1 MQWSKEVQ
9 VDEWVREKLKSMGLK
24 LGKDFLEKDASAYL
38 KDALKGASKTKKQSG
53 TGIPDFVCECYDL
66 PVVIECKLGLLMLEN
81 KENHKISLSQTSIQ
95 NYAINGALHYAKH
108 LIKSK
113 KYKEVI
119 AIGVAG
125 DSEQKVAVKILYIY
139 DENTYIQAKKG
150 DFLFLEN
157 KDSFAEFYEDI
168 ILNDE
173 QKHKFLLEKR
183 TLITKH
189 AKNLNKLMNDNS
201 ISTHERALYV
211 AACLLSQQDIKNKAG
226 NVLKKGL
233 IPDDLTSQDDENY
246 RDSVKIKNHIDEF
259 LRQRD
264 LDQEKVKLMI
274 NAFTRISI
282 NALRDKKK
290 QKHKLVEKL
299 LKEESSVNKQ
309 IFTYIYENIYKE
321 INILNKNSK
330 FYDVMGELYNEFLK
344 YAMTDGK
351 MGIVLTPSYVTKMM
365 VQILEINADSKV
377 MDLAT
382 GSAGFLIAAMDLMID
397 FARNAPNQNAKS
409 KNEKIATI
417 KQSQL
422 LGVEENTDMFA
433 LATTNMILRGDGSS
447 KIIQNDSFQVA
458 LELKEFK
465 ADRILL
471 NPPFSYKENGMP
483 FIKQGLDNMPRHALG
498 AIIIQDSAGS
508 GKAKETN
515 QDILAHH
522 TLKAS
527 IKMPMDLFVP
537 MAGVQ
542 TSIYIFEAKVP
553 HDFEKPVKFI
563 DFRNDGYKRTE
574 KALQE
579 VDNPIQR
586 YIDILKIY
594 KQGLNAKIDNSVYEK
609 PINLSEVYVEDFI
622 SESGADWNFDQH
634 KKIDTTPT
642 LADFKKCVSEY
653 LAWEVSNVLK
663 NQNST
668 QGGLEGNALSPR
680 LVKLEKDFKQNGGEW
695 REFKI
700 TQLFD
705 YERGT
710 RLTKGH
716 RIAGNIP
723 LLTAGEFNQGV
734 KEFIS
739 NEEQKIFSNAI
750 TIDMFCNSF
759 VHIKPFCCDDNI
771 LVLTA
776 KKQMNQYHL
785 RFISTIIGKDKPKY
799 GYGKQYRIGSLEKH
813 YIPLPV
819 LPIPSLRGSETSEAI
834 HKTQQESKM
843 DCHEVANA
851 TSRNDESGYEIAFNY
866 MESYIKE
873 LEAERLEELE
883 AYLKVTGL
891 NDYTLS
897 QKEKEALK
905 AFENLSTPNER
916 ERVSGISHEMPLK
929 ALQDSTLT
937 DSREW
942 QSFAN
947 TALSTLTQKELESSS
962 AKNDIEWKS
971 FKIGELF
978 ENIQQ
983 GARLKKE
990 DHIQGDLPF
999 VMAGITN
1006 NGICGF
1012 IGNDNARKFKANA
1025 ITIDILG
1032 NVFYRDYDFG
1042 ASDDVG
1048 VFWNEHKLF
1057 NKEIMLFICAS
1068 IQKSLMGRFDFG
1080 NKLRASRAFDLP
1092 CLLPILDSNNIDFT
1106 FMESFI
1112 KAIEKQHIETLYRFW
1127 ESKLKAYNAVI
1138 NGGGGVSFTLSEYEE
1153 FCKGLKAQD
1162 FQFEL
1167 YRNKISQSLKWKS
1180 FKCEKLFSVK
1190 SNPQLNKDSFSFGEN
1205 APYPYFTRT
1214 CLNNGIAGYVE
1225 YLDEDHK
1232 IKGESIAVGM
1242 LGMQFFYMQKDFYA
1256 GQFTKTLYP
1265 KFSGLNTTIAQF
1277 FIAWLNKHQRIF
1289 QGVLVRDFEKTFNET
1304 EILLPVLDSHNID
1317 FDFIESFIKAI
1328 QKECIKSVVLW
1339 QKREAEAYRAC
1350 VKED

>member
-1 MQWSKEVQ
+1 MQWNKEVQ

-508 GKAKETN
+508 GKAKDTN
-515 QDILAHH
+515 QDILKHH

-663 NQNST
+663 NSCHTERSEVSKNT
-668 QGGLEGNALSPR
+668 QADSINGGMEGNALSPR
-680 LVKLEKDFKQNGGEW
+680 LAKLEKDFKQNGGEW
-695 REFKI
+695 KSFKI
-700 TQLFD
+700 GELFD
-705 YERGT
+705 HLKPIKHTYN
-710 RLTKGH
+710 KGNLPTEPTAECDLPAITCTSANQG
-716 RIAGNIP
+716 IACYMPRNGAEILKNVISVAANGDAPAFYQPHDFAILQDAYALRFKSELIQESVELSP
-723 LLTAGEFNQGV
+723 LCYLYLTALLQKVLQKYNWNDKSGWAKVSQEI
-734 KEFIS
+734 IS
-739 NEEQKIFSNAI
+739 L
-750 TIDMFCNSF
+750 
-759 VHIKPFCCDDNI
+759 PI
-771 LVLTA
+771 LL
-776 KKQMNQYHL
+776 
-785 RFISTIIGKDKPKY
+785 
-799 GYGKQYRIGSLEKH
+799 
-813 YIPLPV
+813 
-819 LPIPSLRGSETSEAI
+819 IPSLRGSETSEAI

-851 TSRNDESGYEIAFNY
+851 TSRNDERDYEIAFNY
-866 MESYIKE
+866 MESYIKA
-873 LEAERLEELE
+873 LEAERLQELE

-905 AFENLSTPNER
+905 AFENLSALNERERER
-916 ERVSGISHEMPLK
+916 ERVSGTPNEVPLK
-929 ALQDSTLT
+929 W
-937 DSREW
+937 E
-942 QSFAN
+942 
-947 TALSTLTQKELESSS
+947 
-962 AKNDIEWKS
+962 S

-978 ENIQQ
+978 EVME
-983 GARLKKE
+983 LKKLNPLDSRE
-990 DHIQGDLPF
+990 FRVKEPDSLHTIPAVVAKVG
-999 VMAGITN
+999 N
-1006 NGICGF
+1006 NGVMYYVKENDYETSKNKIVIIADGAVASGLVYYHEKDFTILHNAYAVKLKNFQYEKRDIC
-1012 IGNDNARKFKANA
+1012 
-1025 ITIDILG
+1025 
-1032 NVFYRDYDFG
+1032 
-1042 ASDDVG
+1042 
-1048 VFWNEHKLF
+1048 LF
-1057 NKEIMLFICAS
+1057 FVSA
-1068 IQKSLMGRFDFG
+1068 IQKAIFEIFNYE
-1080 NKLRASRAFDLP
+1080 NKP
-1092 CLLPILDSNNIDFT
+1092 TWNKVKEC
-1106 FMESFI
+1106 FI
-1112 KAIEKQHIETLYRFW
+1112 
-1127 ESKLKAYNAVI
+1127 S
-1138 NGGGGVSFTLSEYEE
+1138 
-1153 FCKGLKAQD
+1153 
-1162 FQFEL
+1162 
-1167 YRNKISQSLKWKS
+1167 
-1180 FKCEKLFSVK
+1180 
-1190 SNPQLNKDSFSFGEN
+1190 
-1205 APYPYFTRT
+1205 
-1214 CLNNGIAGYVE
+1214 
-1225 YLDEDHK
+1225 
-1232 IKGESIAVGM
+1232 
-1242 LGMQFFYMQKDFYA
+1242 
-1256 GQFTKTLYP
+1256 
-1265 KFSGLNTTIAQF
+1265 
-1277 FIAWLNKHQRIF
+1277 
-1289 QGVLVRDFEKTFNET
+1289 
-1304 EILLPVLDSHNID
+1304 LPVLPTACHTEPLGEVSQVESKRDFSLATQTQNDKNVESSATQDYQIA

>member
-1 MQWSKEVQ
+1 MQWNKEVQ

-515 QDILAHH
+515 QDILKHH

-542 TSIYIFEAKVP
+542 TSIYIFEAKIP

-594 KQGLNAKIDNSVYEK
+594 KQGLNAKLDNSVYEK

-668 QGGLEGNALSPR
+668 QADSINGGLEGNALSPR
-680 LVKLEKDFKQNGGEW
+680 LVKLEIEFKQNGGEW
-695 REFKI
+695 KSFKI
-700 TQLFD
+700 GDLFD
-705 YERGT
+705 VDETWIYGKNRQYK
-710 RLTKGH
+710 TKF
-716 RIAGNIP
+716 NEPDSETIP
-723 LLTAGEFNQGV
+723 V
-734 KEFIS
+734 IS
-739 NEEQKIFSNAI
+739 GI
-750 TIDMFCNSF
+750 TINNGINYYTKDKDIPANEIFCDSLTISTRGEYSGTVTYHDGKF
-759 VHIKPFCCDDNI
+759 VLANNI
-771 LVLTA
+771 LVMHLPKEWTKKA
-776 KKQMNQYHL
+776 KIYFATLVSKL
-785 RFISTIIGKDKPKY
+785 
-799 GYGKQYRIGSLEKH
+799 GYGGFNGYPRKETLKNDVVSLPAFNGK
-813 YIPLPV
+813 
-819 LPIPSLRGSETSEAI
+819 
-834 HKTQQESKM
+834 
-843 DCHEVANA
+843 
-851 TSRNDESGYEIAFNY
+851 IAFTY

-873 LEAERLEELE
+873 LEAERLQELE

-905 AFENLSTPNER
+905 AFENLSTPKRER
-916 ERVSGISHEMPLK
+916 ERE
-929 ALQDSTLT
+929 
-937 DSREW
+937 RE
-942 QSFAN
+942 
-947 TALSTLTQKELESSS
+947 
-962 AKNDIEWKS
+962 
-971 FKIGELF
+971 
-978 ENIQQ
+978 
-983 GARLKKE
+983 R
-990 DHIQGDLPF
+990 
-999 VMAGITN
+999 
-1006 NGICGF
+1006 
-1012 IGNDNARKFKANA
+1012 
-1025 ITIDILG
+1025 
-1032 NVFYRDYDFG
+1032 
-1042 ASDDVG
+1042 
-1048 VFWNEHKLF
+1048 
-1057 NKEIMLFICAS
+1057 
-1068 IQKSLMGRFDFG
+1068 
-1080 NKLRASRAFDLP
+1080 
-1092 CLLPILDSNNIDFT
+1092 
-1106 FMESFI
+1106 
-1112 KAIEKQHIETLYRFW
+1112 
-1127 ESKLKAYNAVI
+1127 ESK
-1138 NGGGGVSFTLSEYEE
+1138 
-1153 FCKGLKAQD
+1153 
-1162 FQFEL
+1162 
-1167 YRNKISQSLKWKS
+1167 R
-1180 FKCEKLFSVK
+1180 
-1190 SNPQLNKDSFSFGEN
+1190 
-1205 APYPYFTRT
+1205 
-1214 CLNNGIAGYVE
+1214 
-1225 YLDEDHK
+1225 H
-1232 IKGESIAVGM
+1232 
-1242 LGMQFFYMQKDFYA
+1242 
-1256 GQFTKTLYP
+1256 
-1265 KFSGLNTTIAQF
+1265 
-1277 FIAWLNKHQRIF
+1277 
-1289 QGVLVRDFEKTFNET
+1289 
-1304 EILLPVLDSHNID
+1304 
-1317 FDFIESFIKAI
+1317 
-1328 QKECIKSVVLW
+1328 
-1339 QKREAEAYRAC
+1339 AE
-1350 VKED
+1350 

>member
-1 MQWSKEVQ
+1 MQWNKEVQ

-38 KDALKGASKTKKQSG
+38 KDALKGASKTKKQTG

-409 KNEKIATI
+409 KNEKIALI

-508 GKAKETN
+508 GKAKDTN
-515 QDILAHH
+515 QDILKHH

-663 NQNST
+663 NSCHTERSEVSKNT
-668 QGGLEGNALSPR
+668 QADSINGGLEGNALSPR
-680 LVKLEKDFKQNGGEW
+680 LVKLETEFKQNGGEW
-695 REFKI
+695 KSFRIGE
-700 TQLFD
+700 LF
-705 YERGT
+705 EVGT
-710 RLTKGH
+710 GSLLVSQDLKQGSIPRISAKSDNNGILGYFDTESNSEARHCENFISVNFFGDTFYHPYKASLEMKVHTLKLKNGIFTKTSGLF
-716 RIAGNIP
+716 IAGIIKKVFYGKF
-723 LLTAGEFNQGV
+723 TYGNQLSSS
-734 KEFIS
+734 KLKNEDFFIS
-739 NEEQKIFSNAI
+739 
-750 TIDMFCNSF
+750 
-759 VHIKPFCCDDNI
+759 
-771 LVLTA
+771 
-776 KKQMNQYHL
+776 
-785 RFISTIIGKDKPKY
+785 
-799 GYGKQYRIGSLEKH
+799 
-813 YIPLPV
+813 LPV
-819 LPIPSLRGSETSEAI
+819 LPTACHTERSEREVSQNI
-834 HKTQQESKM
+834 ESKK
-843 DCHEVANA
+843 DFSPTAQNDKNTKSNAEAVETRKQGKAAVSLVNA
-851 TSRNDESGYEIAFNY
+851 TQGYQIAFDY
-866 MESYIKE
+866 MESYIKA
-873 LEAERLEELE
+873 LEAERLQELE

-897 QKEKEALK
+897 QKEQEALK
-905 AFENLSTPNER
+905 AFE
-916 ERVSGISHEMPLK
+916 
-929 ALQDSTLT
+929 
-937 DSREW
+937 
-942 QSFAN
+942 
-947 TALSTLTQKELESSS
+947 
-962 AKNDIEWKS
+962 
-971 FKIGELF
+971 
-978 ENIQQ
+978 
-983 GARLKKE
+983 
-990 DHIQGDLPF
+990 
-999 VMAGITN
+999 
-1006 NGICGF
+1006 
-1012 IGNDNARKFKANA
+1012 
-1025 ITIDILG
+1025 
-1032 NVFYRDYDFG
+1032 
-1042 ASDDVG
+1042 
-1048 VFWNEHKLF
+1048 
-1057 NKEIMLFICAS
+1057 
-1068 IQKSLMGRFDFG
+1068 
-1080 NKLRASRAFDLP
+1080 
-1092 CLLPILDSNNIDFT
+1092 CLNS
-1106 FMESFI
+1106 
-1112 KAIEKQHIETLYRFW
+1112 
-1127 ESKLKAYNAVI
+1127 
-1138 NGGGGVSFTLSEYEE
+1138 GGGG
-1153 FCKGLKAQD
+1153 G
-1162 FQFEL
+1162 
-1167 YRNKISQSLKWKS
+1167 
-1180 FKCEKLFSVK
+1180 
-1190 SNPQLNKDSFSFGEN
+1190 
-1205 APYPYFTRT
+1205 
-1214 CLNNGIAGYVE
+1214 
-1225 YLDEDHK
+1225 
-1232 IKGESIAVGM
+1232 
-1242 LGMQFFYMQKDFYA
+1242 
-1256 GQFTKTLYP
+1256 
-1265 KFSGLNTTIAQF
+1265 
-1277 FIAWLNKHQRIF
+1277 
-1289 QGVLVRDFEKTFNET
+1289 
-1304 EILLPVLDSHNID
+1304 
-1317 FDFIESFIKAI
+1317 
-1328 QKECIKSVVLW
+1328 
-1339 QKREAEAYRAC
+1339 
-1350 VKED
+1350 

>member
-1 MQWSKEVQ
+1 MTEWKKEVQ

-24 LGKDFLEKDASAYL
+24 LGKDVLEKDASAYL

-508 GKAKETN
+508 GKAKDTN
-515 QDILAHH
+515 QDILKHH

-594 KQGLNAKIDNSVYEK
+594 KQGLNAKLDNSVYEK
-609 PINLSEVYVEDFI
+609 PINLNEVYVEDFI
-622 SESGADWNFDQH
+622 SDSGADWNFDQH

-663 NQNST
+663 NQNSM

-680 LVKLEKDFKQNGGEW
+680 LAKLEKDFKQNGGEW

-819 LPIPSLRGSETSEAI
+819 LPTACHTEPLGEVSSNT
-834 HKTQQESKM
+834 ESRFF
-843 DCHEVANA
+843 ANA
-851 TSRNDESGYEIAFNY
+851 QSKASLENDKINIESNNYQIAFDY
-866 MESYIKE
+866 MESYIKTLEAERLQE
-873 LEAERLEELE
+873 LEAERLQELE

-891 NDYTLS
+891 NDYTLT

-905 AFENLSTPNER
+905 AFENLSVPNERER
-916 ERVSGISHEMPLK
+916 ERVSGTPHEVPLEVGQDSRLK
-929 ALQDSTLT
+929 ASW
-937 DSREW
+937 E
-942 QSFAN
+942 SFAN
-947 TALSTLTQKELESSS
+947 SALSTLAQKELETIS
-962 AKNDIEWKS
+962 AKNGIEWRE
-971 FKIGELF
+971 FKIGDLF
-978 ENIQQ
+978 KISTPKRKFNANAIQFN
-983 GARLKKE
+983 GKYPYVAR
-990 DHIQGDLPF
+990 GDS
-999 VMAGITN
+999 N
-1006 NGICGF
+1006 NGIRGYIDEDEAF
-1012 IGNDNARKFKANA
+1012 LNDANTISFGQDTATIFYQTSPYFTGDKIKIFTFKMGDLDRYKANFLISTMKKA
-1025 ITIDILG
+1025 FANFSWGSSSFNVDILK
-1032 NVFYRDYDFG
+1032 NVR
-1042 ASDDVG
+1042 V
-1048 VFWNEHKLF
+1048 
-1057 NKEIMLFICAS
+1057 
-1068 IQKSLMGRFDFG
+1068 
-1080 NKLRASRAFDLP
+1080 
-1092 CLLPILDSNNIDFT
+1092 LLPILSCHTKATESLDEVSSNAEIQKGISHQDDKQNHSINFD

-1112 KAIEKQHIETLYRFW
+1112 KGIEKEHIKTLYVFW
-1127 ESKLKAYNAVI
+1127 ENKLKAYDAVI
-1138 NGGGGVSFTLSEYEE
+1138 SGGG
-1153 FCKGLKAQD
+1153 
-1162 FQFEL
+1162 
-1167 YRNKISQSLKWKS
+1167 
-1180 FKCEKLFSVK
+1180 
-1190 SNPQLNKDSFSFGEN
+1190 
-1205 APYPYFTRT
+1205 
-1214 CLNNGIAGYVE
+1214 
-1225 YLDEDHK
+1225 
-1232 IKGESIAVGM
+1232 
-1242 LGMQFFYMQKDFYA
+1242 
-1256 GQFTKTLYP
+1256 
-1265 KFSGLNTTIAQF
+1265 
-1277 FIAWLNKHQRIF
+1277 
-1289 QGVLVRDFEKTFNET
+1289 
-1304 EILLPVLDSHNID
+1304 
-1317 FDFIESFIKAI
+1317 
-1328 QKECIKSVVLW
+1328 
-1339 QKREAEAYRAC
+1339 
-1350 VKED
+1350 

>member
-542 TSIYIFEAKVP
+542 TSIYIFEAKIP

-594 KQGLNAKIDNSVYEK
+594 KQGLNAKLDNSVYEK

-663 NQNST
+663 NSCHTERSEVSKNT
-668 QGGLEGNALSPR
+668 QADSINGGMEGNALSPR
-680 LVKLEKDFKQNGGEW
+680 LAKLEKDFKQNGGEW
-695 REFKI
+695 KSFKI
-700 TQLFD
+700 GELFEINTPKKKFNANAIKFNGK
-705 YERGT
+705 YPYVARGDSNNGIRGYIDEDEAFLNEANT
-710 RLTKGH
+710 ISFGQD
-716 RIAGNIP
+716 
-723 LLTAGEFNQGV
+723 TATIFYQTSPYFTGD
-734 KEFIS
+734 KI
-739 NEEQKIFSNAI
+739 KIFTFKKGELDRYKANFLISVMKKAFIN
-750 TIDMFCNSF
+750 FSWGSSSF
-759 VHIKPFCCDDNI
+759 NVGNLKNVC
-771 LVLTA
+771 VL
-776 KKQMNQYHL
+776 
-785 RFISTIIGKDKPKY
+785 
-799 GYGKQYRIGSLEKH
+799 
-813 YIPLPV
+813 LPV
-819 LPIPSLRGSETSEAI
+819 LPTACHTDLERSEREVSQNI
-834 HKTQQESKM
+834 ESKK
-843 DCHEVANA
+843 DFSPTAQ
-851 TSRNDESGYEIAFNY
+851 NDKTTKSNFKAQTKPTMQGYKIAFNY

-897 QKEKEALK
+897 QKEKDALK
-905 AFENLSTPNER
+905 AFENLSTLNER
-916 ERVSGISHEMPLK
+916 ERE
-929 ALQDSTLT
+929 
-937 DSREW
+937 RE
-942 QSFAN
+942 
-947 TALSTLTQKELESSS
+947 
-962 AKNDIEWKS
+962 
-971 FKIGELF
+971 
-978 ENIQQ
+978 
-983 GARLKKE
+983 
-990 DHIQGDLPF
+990 
-999 VMAGITN
+999 
-1006 NGICGF
+1006 
-1012 IGNDNARKFKANA
+1012 
-1025 ITIDILG
+1025 
-1032 NVFYRDYDFG
+1032 
-1042 ASDDVG
+1042 
-1048 VFWNEHKLF
+1048 
-1057 NKEIMLFICAS
+1057 
-1068 IQKSLMGRFDFG
+1068 
-1080 NKLRASRAFDLP
+1080 
-1092 CLLPILDSNNIDFT
+1092 SNR
-1106 FMESFI
+1106 
-1112 KAIEKQHIETLYRFW
+1112 H
-1127 ESKLKAYNAVI
+1127 
-1138 NGGGGVSFTLSEYEE
+1138 
-1153 FCKGLKAQD
+1153 
-1162 FQFEL
+1162 
-1167 YRNKISQSLKWKS
+1167 
-1180 FKCEKLFSVK
+1180 
-1190 SNPQLNKDSFSFGEN
+1190 
-1205 APYPYFTRT
+1205 FTR
-1214 CLNNGIAGYVE
+1214 NA
-1225 YLDEDHK
+1225 D
-1232 IKGESIAVGM
+1232 
-1242 LGMQFFYMQKDFYA
+1242 
-1256 GQFTKTLYP
+1256 
-1265 KFSGLNTTIAQF
+1265 
-1277 FIAWLNKHQRIF
+1277 
-1289 QGVLVRDFEKTFNET
+1289 
-1304 EILLPVLDSHNID
+1304 
-1317 FDFIESFIKAI
+1317 
-1328 QKECIKSVVLW
+1328 
-1339 QKREAEAYRAC
+1339 
-1350 VKED
+1350 

>member
-542 TSIYIFEAKVP
+542 TSIYIFEAKIP

-594 KQGLNAKIDNSVYEK
+594 KQGLNAKLDNSVYEK

-622 SESGADWNFDQH
+622 SDSGADWNFD
-634 KKIDTTPT
+634 
-642 LADFKKCVSEY
+642 
-653 LAWEVSNVLK
+653 
-663 NQNST
+663 
-668 QGGLEGNALSPR
+668 
-680 LVKLEKDFKQNGGEW
+680 
-695 REFKI
+695 
-700 TQLFD
+700 
-705 YERGT
+705 
-710 RLTKGH
+710 
-716 RIAGNIP
+716 
-723 LLTAGEFNQGV
+723 
-734 KEFIS
+734 
-739 NEEQKIFSNAI
+739 
-750 TIDMFCNSF
+750 
-759 VHIKPFCCDDNI
+759 
-771 LVLTA
+771 
-776 KKQMNQYHL
+776 
-785 RFISTIIGKDKPKY
+785 
-799 GYGKQYRIGSLEKH
+799 
-813 YIPLPV
+813 
-819 LPIPSLRGSETSEAI
+819 
-834 HKTQQESKM
+834 
-843 DCHEVANA
+843 
-851 TSRNDESGYEIAFNY
+851 
-866 MESYIKE
+866 
-873 LEAERLEELE
+873 
-883 AYLKVTGL
+883 
-891 NDYTLS
+891 
-897 QKEKEALK
+897 
-905 AFENLSTPNER
+905 
-916 ERVSGISHEMPLK
+916 
-929 ALQDSTLT
+929 
-937 DSREW
+937 
-942 QSFAN
+942 
-947 TALSTLTQKELESSS
+947 
-962 AKNDIEWKS
+962 
-971 FKIGELF
+971 
-978 ENIQQ
+978 
-983 GARLKKE
+983 
-990 DHIQGDLPF
+990 
-999 VMAGITN
+999 
-1006 NGICGF
+1006 
-1012 IGNDNARKFKANA
+1012 
-1025 ITIDILG
+1025 
-1032 NVFYRDYDFG
+1032 
-1042 ASDDVG
+1042 
-1048 VFWNEHKLF
+1048 
-1057 NKEIMLFICAS
+1057 
-1068 IQKSLMGRFDFG
+1068 
-1080 NKLRASRAFDLP
+1080 
-1092 CLLPILDSNNIDFT
+1092 
-1106 FMESFI
+1106 
-1112 KAIEKQHIETLYRFW
+1112 
-1127 ESKLKAYNAVI
+1127 
-1138 NGGGGVSFTLSEYEE
+1138 
-1153 FCKGLKAQD
+1153 
-1162 FQFEL
+1162 
-1167 YRNKISQSLKWKS
+1167 
-1180 FKCEKLFSVK
+1180 
-1190 SNPQLNKDSFSFGEN
+1190 
-1205 APYPYFTRT
+1205 
-1214 CLNNGIAGYVE
+1214 
-1225 YLDEDHK
+1225 
-1232 IKGESIAVGM
+1232 
-1242 LGMQFFYMQKDFYA
+1242 
-1256 GQFTKTLYP
+1256 
-1265 KFSGLNTTIAQF
+1265 
-1277 FIAWLNKHQRIF
+1277 
-1289 QGVLVRDFEKTFNET
+1289 
-1304 EILLPVLDSHNID
+1304 
-1317 FDFIESFIKAI
+1317 
-1328 QKECIKSVVLW
+1328 
-1339 QKREAEAYRAC
+1339 
-1350 VKED
+1350 

>member
-1 MQWSKEVQ
+1 MQWNKEVQ

-515 QDILAHH
+515 QDILKHH

-542 TSIYIFEAKVP
+542 TSIYIFEAKIP

-594 KQGLNAKIDNSVYEK
+594 KQGLNAKLDNSVYEK

-663 NQNST
+663 NQNSM

-680 LVKLEKDFKQNGGEW
+680 LAKLEKDFKQNGGKW
-695 REFKI
+695 REFKLGE
-700 TQLFD
+700 LF
-705 YERGT
+705 EVSSS
-710 RLTKGH
+710 K
-716 RIAGNIP
+716 
-723 LLTAGEFNQGV
+723 
-734 KEFIS
+734 
-739 NEEQKIFSNAI
+739 KIFHANQI
-750 TIDMFCNSF
+750 TIYNDEIPNSYPYVVRSTRNNGVRGYLCENRKYLNPANTLSF
-759 VHIKPFCCDDNI
+759 AQDTFSVFYQEKPYFTGNKVKILTPKFKPFTKIHALFFASIYQKVLETFTWGVGSTEDDI
-771 LVLTA
+771 KDIV
-776 KKQMNQYHL
+776 
-785 RFISTIIGKDKPKY
+785 IS
-799 GYGKQYRIGSLEKH
+799 
-813 YIPLPV
+813 LPV
-819 LPIPSLRGSETSEAI
+819 LPVLSLRGVGEAHNEAKQGSAEVSLVI
-834 HKTQQESKM
+834 HSLDSQV

-851 TSRNDESGYEIAFNY
+851 TSRNDKSDYEIAFNY

-873 LEAERLEELE
+873 LEAERLQELE

-897 QKEKEALK
+897 QKEQEALK
-905 AFENLSTPNER
+905 AFENLSTPKRER
-916 ERVSGISHEMPLK
+916 ERE
-929 ALQDSTLT
+929 
-937 DSREW
+937 
-942 QSFAN
+942 
-947 TALSTLTQKELESSS
+947 
-962 AKNDIEWKS
+962 
-971 FKIGELF
+971 
-978 ENIQQ
+978 
-983 GARLKKE
+983 
-990 DHIQGDLPF
+990 
-999 VMAGITN
+999 
-1006 NGICGF
+1006 
-1012 IGNDNARKFKANA
+1012 
-1025 ITIDILG
+1025 
-1032 NVFYRDYDFG
+1032 
-1042 ASDDVG
+1042 
-1048 VFWNEHKLF
+1048 
-1057 NKEIMLFICAS
+1057 
-1068 IQKSLMGRFDFG
+1068 
-1080 NKLRASRAFDLP
+1080 
-1092 CLLPILDSNNIDFT
+1092 
-1106 FMESFI
+1106 
-1112 KAIEKQHIETLYRFW
+1112 
-1127 ESKLKAYNAVI
+1127 
-1138 NGGGGVSFTLSEYEE
+1138 
-1153 FCKGLKAQD
+1153 
-1162 FQFEL
+1162 
-1167 YRNKISQSLKWKS
+1167 
-1180 FKCEKLFSVK
+1180 
-1190 SNPQLNKDSFSFGEN
+1190 
-1205 APYPYFTRT
+1205 
-1214 CLNNGIAGYVE
+1214 
-1225 YLDEDHK
+1225 
-1232 IKGESIAVGM
+1232 
-1242 LGMQFFYMQKDFYA
+1242 
-1256 GQFTKTLYP
+1256 
-1265 KFSGLNTTIAQF
+1265 
-1277 FIAWLNKHQRIF
+1277 
-1289 QGVLVRDFEKTFNET
+1289 
-1304 EILLPVLDSHNID
+1304 
-1317 FDFIESFIKAI
+1317 
-1328 QKECIKSVVLW
+1328 
-1339 QKREAEAYRAC
+1339 
-1350 VKED
+1350 

>member
-508 GKAKETN
+508 GKAKDTN
-515 QDILAHH
+515 QDILKHH

-594 KQGLNAKIDNSVYEK
+594 KQGLNAKLDNSVYEK

-622 SESGADWNFDQH
+622 SDSGADWNFDQH

-663 NQNST
+663 NQNSM

-680 LVKLEKDFKQNGGEW
+680 LVKLENDFKQNGGEW

-776 KKQMNQYHL
+776 KQQMNQYHL

-819 LPIPSLRGSETSEAI
+819 LPIPSLRGVGEAHNEAI
-834 HKTQQESKM
+834 HKNKADSQV

-851 TSRNDESGYEIAFNY
+851 TSRNDERDYEIAFSY

-897 QKEKEALK
+897 QKEKDALK
-905 AFENLSTPNER
+905 AFE
-916 ERVSGISHEMPLK
+916 
-929 ALQDSTLT
+929 
-937 DSREW
+937 
-942 QSFAN
+942 
-947 TALSTLTQKELESSS
+947 
-962 AKNDIEWKS
+962 
-971 FKIGELF
+971 
-978 ENIQQ
+978 
-983 GARLKKE
+983 
-990 DHIQGDLPF
+990 
-999 VMAGITN
+999 
-1006 NGICGF
+1006 
-1012 IGNDNARKFKANA
+1012 
-1025 ITIDILG
+1025 
-1032 NVFYRDYDFG
+1032 
-1042 ASDDVG
+1042 
-1048 VFWNEHKLF
+1048 
-1057 NKEIMLFICAS
+1057 
-1068 IQKSLMGRFDFG
+1068 
-1080 NKLRASRAFDLP
+1080 
-1092 CLLPILDSNNIDFT
+1092 CLNS
-1106 FMESFI
+1106 
-1112 KAIEKQHIETLYRFW
+1112 
-1127 ESKLKAYNAVI
+1127 
-1138 NGGGGVSFTLSEYEE
+1138 GGGG
-1153 FCKGLKAQD
+1153 
-1162 FQFEL
+1162 
-1167 YRNKISQSLKWKS
+1167 
-1180 FKCEKLFSVK
+1180 
-1190 SNPQLNKDSFSFGEN
+1190 
-1205 APYPYFTRT
+1205 
-1214 CLNNGIAGYVE
+1214 
-1225 YLDEDHK
+1225 
-1232 IKGESIAVGM
+1232 
-1242 LGMQFFYMQKDFYA
+1242 
-1256 GQFTKTLYP
+1256 
-1265 KFSGLNTTIAQF
+1265 
-1277 FIAWLNKHQRIF
+1277 
-1289 QGVLVRDFEKTFNET
+1289 
-1304 EILLPVLDSHNID
+1304 
-1317 FDFIESFIKAI
+1317 
-1328 QKECIKSVVLW
+1328 
-1339 QKREAEAYRAC
+1339 
-1350 VKED
+1350 

>member
-1 MQWSKEVQ
+1 MQWNKEVQ

-515 QDILAHH
+515 QDILKHH

-542 TSIYIFEAKVP
+542 TSIYIFEAKIP

-594 KQGLNAKIDNSVYEK
+594 KQGLNAKLDNSVYEK

-642 LADFKKCVSEY
+642 LQDFKKCVSEY

-668 QGGLEGNALSPR
+668 QAGLEGNALSPR
-680 LVKLEKDFKQNGGEW
+680 LVKLETEFKQNGGVWKSFRIGE
-695 REFKI
+695 
-700 TQLFD
+700 LFD
-705 YERGT
+705 HLKPIKHTYN
-710 RLTKGH
+710 KGNLPTEPTEECDLPAITCTSANQG
-716 RIAGNIP
+716 IACYMPRNGAEILKNVISVAANGDAPAFYQPHDFAILQDAYALRFKSELIQESVELSP
-723 LLTAGEFNQGV
+723 LCYLYLTALL
-734 KEFIS
+734 
-739 NEEQKIFSNAI
+739 QKILQKYNWNDKSGWTKVSQEI
-750 TIDMFCNSF
+750 
-759 VHIKPFCCDDNI
+759 
-771 LVLTA
+771 
-776 KKQMNQYHL
+776 
-785 RFISTIIGKDKPKY
+785 IS
-799 GYGKQYRIGSLEKH
+799 
-813 YIPLPV
+813 LPV
-819 LPIPSLRGSETSEAI
+819 LPKA
-834 HKTQQESKM
+834 ESK
-843 DCHEVANA
+843 
-851 TSRNDESGYEIAFNY
+851 GYQIAFDY
-866 MESYIKE
+866 MESYIKALEAERLQE
-873 LEAERLEELE
+873 LEAERLQELE

-897 QKEKEALK
+897 QKEQEALK
-905 AFENLSTPNER
+905 AFENLSTPKRERERERER
-916 ERVSGISHEMPLK
+916 ERVSGTPNEVPLK

-937 DSREW
+937 DSKEW
-942 QSFAN
+942 ESFAN
-947 TALSTLTQKELESSS
+947 TALSTLAQKELESSS
-962 AKNDIEWKS
+962 AKMGIEWRE

-978 ENIQQ
+978 EIGTPKRKFNANELRFN
-983 GARLKKE
+983 GKYPYVAR
-990 DHIQGDLPF
+990 GDS
-999 VMAGITN
+999 N
-1006 NGICGF
+1006 NGIRGYIDEDEAF
-1012 IGNDNARKFKANA
+1012 LNEAN
-1025 ITIDILG
+1025 TI
-1032 NVFYRDYDFG
+1032 
-1042 ASDDVG
+1042 
-1048 VFWNEHKLF
+1048 
-1057 NKEIMLFICAS
+1057 
-1068 IQKSLMGRFDFG
+1068 
-1080 NKLRASRAFDLP
+1080 
-1092 CLLPILDSNNIDFT
+1092 
-1106 FMESFI
+1106 
-1112 KAIEKQHIETLYRFW
+1112 
-1127 ESKLKAYNAVI
+1127 
-1138 NGGGGVSFTLSEYEE
+1138 
-1153 FCKGLKAQD
+1153 
-1162 FQFEL
+1162 
-1167 YRNKISQSLKWKS
+1167 
-1180 FKCEKLFSVK
+1180 
-1190 SNPQLNKDSFSFGEN
+1190 SFGQDT
-1205 APYPYFTRT
+1205 ATIFYQTSPYFT
-1214 CLNNGIAGYVE
+1214 G
-1225 YLDEDHK
+1225 DK
-1232 IKGESIAVGM
+1232 IKI
-1242 LGMQFFYMQKDFYA
+1242 
-1256 GQFTKTLYP
+1256 FTFKKGDLDRY
-1265 KFSGLNTTIAQF
+1265 KANFLISVMKNAFANFSWGSSS
-1277 FIAWLNKHQRIF
+1277 
-1289 QGVLVRDFEKTFNET
+1289 FNV
-1304 EILLPVLDSHNID
+1304 EILKNVCVLLPVLPTACHTEPLGEVSQVESKRDFSLATQTQNDKNVESSATQDYQIA

-1339 QKREAEAYRAC
+1339 QEREAEAYRAC

>member
-38 KDALKGASKTKKQSG
+38 EDALKGASKTKKQSG
-53 TGIPDFVCECYDL
+53 KGKPDFVCECYDL
-66 PVVIECKLGLLMLEN
+66 PVVIECKLGLSMLENKENHKISLSQTSIQNYAINGALHYAKHLIKSKKYKEVIAIGVAMLEN

-125 DSEQKVAVKILYIY
+125 DSEQKVAVKILYVY

-183 TLITKH
+183 TLIDENTYIQAKKGDFLFLENKDSFAEFYEDIILNDEQKHKFLLEKRTLITNH

-290 QKHKLVEKL
+290 HKHKLVEKL

-417 KQSQL
+417 KQNQL

-483 FIKQGLDNMPRHALG
+483 FIKQGLDNMPRKIIQNDSFQVALELKEFKADRILLNPPFSYKENGMPFIKQGLDNMPRHALG

-508 GKAKETN
+508 GKAKDTN
-515 QDILAHH
+515 QDILKHH

-542 TSIYIFEAKVP
+542 TSIYIFEAKIP

-594 KQGLNAKIDNSVYEK
+594 KQGLN
-609 PINLSEVYVEDFI
+609 
-622 SESGADWNFDQH
+622 
-634 KKIDTTPT
+634 
-642 LADFKKCVSEY
+642 
-653 LAWEVSNVLK
+653 
-663 NQNST
+663 
-668 QGGLEGNALSPR
+668 R
-680 LVKLEKDFKQNGGEW
+680 L
-695 REFKI
+695 
-700 TQLFD
+700 
-705 YERGT
+705 
-710 RLTKGH
+710 
-716 RIAGNIP
+716 
-723 LLTAGEFNQGV
+723 
-734 KEFIS
+734 
-739 NEEQKIFSNAI
+739 
-750 TIDMFCNSF
+750 
-759 VHIKPFCCDDNI
+759 
-771 LVLTA
+771 
-776 KKQMNQYHL
+776 
-785 RFISTIIGKDKPKY
+785 
-799 GYGKQYRIGSLEKH
+799 
-813 YIPLPV
+813 
-819 LPIPSLRGSETSEAI
+819 
-834 HKTQQESKM
+834 
-843 DCHEVANA
+843 
-851 TSRNDESGYEIAFNY
+851 
-866 MESYIKE
+866 
-873 LEAERLEELE
+873 
-883 AYLKVTGL
+883 
-891 NDYTLS
+891 
-897 QKEKEALK
+897 
-905 AFENLSTPNER
+905 
-916 ERVSGISHEMPLK
+916 
-929 ALQDSTLT
+929 
-937 DSREW
+937 
-942 QSFAN
+942 
-947 TALSTLTQKELESSS
+947 
-962 AKNDIEWKS
+962 
-971 FKIGELF
+971 
-978 ENIQQ
+978 
-983 GARLKKE
+983 
-990 DHIQGDLPF
+990 
-999 VMAGITN
+999 
-1006 NGICGF
+1006 
-1012 IGNDNARKFKANA
+1012 
-1025 ITIDILG
+1025 
-1032 NVFYRDYDFG
+1032 
-1042 ASDDVG
+1042 
-1048 VFWNEHKLF
+1048 
-1057 NKEIMLFICAS
+1057 
-1068 IQKSLMGRFDFG
+1068 
-1080 NKLRASRAFDLP
+1080 
-1092 CLLPILDSNNIDFT
+1092 
-1106 FMESFI
+1106 
-1112 KAIEKQHIETLYRFW
+1112 
-1127 ESKLKAYNAVI
+1127 
-1138 NGGGGVSFTLSEYEE
+1138 
-1153 FCKGLKAQD
+1153 
-1162 FQFEL
+1162 
-1167 YRNKISQSLKWKS
+1167 
-1180 FKCEKLFSVK
+1180 
-1190 SNPQLNKDSFSFGEN
+1190 
-1205 APYPYFTRT
+1205 
-1214 CLNNGIAGYVE
+1214 
-1225 YLDEDHK
+1225 
-1232 IKGESIAVGM
+1232 
-1242 LGMQFFYMQKDFYA
+1242 
-1256 GQFTKTLYP
+1256 
-1265 KFSGLNTTIAQF
+1265 
-1277 FIAWLNKHQRIF
+1277 
-1289 QGVLVRDFEKTFNET
+1289 
-1304 EILLPVLDSHNID
+1304 
-1317 FDFIESFIKAI
+1317 
-1328 QKECIKSVVLW
+1328 
-1339 QKREAEAYRAC
+1339 
-1350 VKED
+1350 

>member
-1 MQWSKEVQ
+1 MTEWKKEVQ

-125 DSEQKVAVKILYIY
+125 DSEQKVAIRILYVY

-417 KQSQL
+417 KQNQL

-508 GKAKETN
+508 GKAKDTN
-515 QDILAHH
+515 QDILKHH

-609 PINLSEVYVEDFI
+609 PINLNEVYVEDFI
-622 SESGADWNFDQH
+622 TDSGADWNFDQH

-663 NQNST
+663 NQNSM

-680 LVKLEKDFKQNGGEW
+680 LAKLEKDFKQNGGKW
-695 REFKI
+695 REFKLGE
-700 TQLFD
+700 LF
-705 YERGT
+705 EVSSS
-710 RLTKGH
+710 K
-716 RIAGNIP
+716 
-723 LLTAGEFNQGV
+723 
-734 KEFIS
+734 
-739 NEEQKIFSNAI
+739 KIFHANQI
-750 TIDMFCNSF
+750 TIYNDEIPNSYPYVVRSTRNNGVRGYLCENRKYLNPANTLSF
-759 VHIKPFCCDDNI
+759 AQDTFSVFYQEKPYFTGNKVKVLTPKFKPFTKIHALFFASIYQKVLETFTWGVGSTEDDI
-771 LVLTA
+771 KDIV
-776 KKQMNQYHL
+776 
-785 RFISTIIGKDKPKY
+785 IS
-799 GYGKQYRIGSLEKH
+799 
-813 YIPLPV
+813 LPV
-819 LPIPSLRGSETSEAI
+819 LPTPCHTEPLGEVSSNT
-834 HKTQQESKM
+834 ESRFF
-843 DCHEVANA
+843 ANA
-851 TSRNDESGYEIAFNY
+851 QSKASLENDKINIESNNYQIAFDY

-873 LEAERLEELE
+873 LEAERLQELE

-891 NDYTLS
+891 NDYTLT

-905 AFENLSTPNER
+905 AFENLSVPNER
-916 ERVSGISHEMPLK
+916 ER
-929 ALQDSTLT
+929 
-937 DSREW
+937 
-942 QSFAN
+942 
-947 TALSTLTQKELESSS
+947 
-962 AKNDIEWKS
+962 
-971 FKIGELF
+971 
-978 ENIQQ
+978 
-983 GARLKKE
+983 
-990 DHIQGDLPF
+990 
-999 VMAGITN
+999 
-1006 NGICGF
+1006 
-1012 IGNDNARKFKANA
+1012 
-1025 ITIDILG
+1025 
-1032 NVFYRDYDFG
+1032 
-1042 ASDDVG
+1042 
-1048 VFWNEHKLF
+1048 
-1057 NKEIMLFICAS
+1057 
-1068 IQKSLMGRFDFG
+1068 
-1080 NKLRASRAFDLP
+1080 
-1092 CLLPILDSNNIDFT
+1092 
-1106 FMESFI
+1106 
-1112 KAIEKQHIETLYRFW
+1112 
-1127 ESKLKAYNAVI
+1127 ESKRHA
-1138 NGGGGVSFTLSEYEE
+1138 
-1153 FCKGLKAQD
+1153 
-1162 FQFEL
+1162 
-1167 YRNKISQSLKWKS
+1167 
-1180 FKCEKLFSVK
+1180 
-1190 SNPQLNKDSFSFGEN
+1190 
-1205 APYPYFTRT
+1205 TRS
-1214 CLNNGIAGYVE
+1214 A
-1225 YLDEDHK
+1225 
-1232 IKGESIAVGM
+1232 A
-1242 LGMQFFYMQKDFYA
+1242 
-1256 GQFTKTLYP
+1256 
-1265 KFSGLNTTIAQF
+1265 
-1277 FIAWLNKHQRIF
+1277 
-1289 QGVLVRDFEKTFNET
+1289 
-1304 EILLPVLDSHNID
+1304 
-1317 FDFIESFIKAI
+1317 
-1328 QKECIKSVVLW
+1328 
-1339 QKREAEAYRAC
+1339 
-1350 VKED
+1350 

>member
-409 KNEKIATI
+409 KNEKIALI

-508 GKAKETN
+508 GKAKDTN
-515 QDILAHH
+515 QDILKHH

-663 NQNST
+663 NSCHTERSEVSKNT
-668 QGGLEGNALSPR
+668 QADSINGGLEGNALSPR
-680 LVKLEKDFKQNGGEW
+680 LVKLETEFKQNGGEW
-695 REFKI
+695 KSFRIGE
-700 TQLFD
+700 LF
-705 YERGT
+705 EVGT
-710 RLTKGH
+710 GSLLVSQDLKQGSIPRISAKSDNNGILGYFDTESNSEARHCENFISVNFFGDTFYHPYKASLEMKVHTLKLKNGIFTKTSGLF
-716 RIAGNIP
+716 IAGIIKKVFYGKF
-723 LLTAGEFNQGV
+723 TYGNQLSSS
-734 KEFIS
+734 KLKNEDFFIS
-739 NEEQKIFSNAI
+739 
-750 TIDMFCNSF
+750 
-759 VHIKPFCCDDNI
+759 
-771 LVLTA
+771 
-776 KKQMNQYHL
+776 
-785 RFISTIIGKDKPKY
+785 
-799 GYGKQYRIGSLEKH
+799 
-813 YIPLPV
+813 LPV
-819 LPIPSLRGSETSEAI
+819 LPTACHTDLERSEREVSQNI
-834 HKTQQESKM
+834 ESKK
-843 DCHEVANA
+843 DFSPTAQNDKNTKSNAEAVETRKQGKAAVSLVNA
-851 TSRNDESGYEIAFNY
+851 TQGYQIAFDY
-866 MESYIKE
+866 MESYIKALEAERLQE
-873 LEAERLEELE
+873 LEAERLQELE

-897 QKEKEALK
+897 QKEQEALK
-905 AFENLSTPNER
+905 AFECLNSGGGGVESALDST
-916 ERVSGISHEMPLK
+916 HLPLK
-929 ALQDSTLT
+929 W
-937 DSREW
+937 E
-942 QSFAN
+942 SF
-947 TALSTLTQKELESSS
+947 T
-962 AKNDIEWKS
+962 
-971 FKIGELF
+971 IGELF
-978 ENIQQ
+978 EISTPKKKFNANAIKFN
-983 GARLKKE
+983 GKYPYVAR
-990 DHIQGDLPF
+990 GDS
-999 VMAGITN
+999 N
-1006 NGICGF
+1006 NGIRGYIDEDEAF
-1012 IGNDNARKFKANA
+1012 LNEAN
-1025 ITIDILG
+1025 TI
-1032 NVFYRDYDFG
+1032 
-1042 ASDDVG
+1042 
-1048 VFWNEHKLF
+1048 
-1057 NKEIMLFICAS
+1057 
-1068 IQKSLMGRFDFG
+1068 
-1080 NKLRASRAFDLP
+1080 
-1092 CLLPILDSNNIDFT
+1092 
-1106 FMESFI
+1106 
-1112 KAIEKQHIETLYRFW
+1112 
-1127 ESKLKAYNAVI
+1127 
-1138 NGGGGVSFTLSEYEE
+1138 
-1153 FCKGLKAQD
+1153 
-1162 FQFEL
+1162 
-1167 YRNKISQSLKWKS
+1167 
-1180 FKCEKLFSVK
+1180 
-1190 SNPQLNKDSFSFGEN
+1190 SFGQDT
-1205 APYPYFTRT
+1205 ATIFYQTSPYFT
-1214 CLNNGIAGYVE
+1214 G
-1225 YLDEDHK
+1225 DK
-1232 IKGESIAVGM
+1232 IKIFTFKKGELDRYKANFLISVMKNA
-1242 LGMQFFYMQKDFYA
+1242 FA
-1256 GQFTKTLYP
+1256 N
-1265 KFSGLNTTIAQF
+1265 FSWGSSS
-1277 FIAWLNKHQRIF
+1277 
-1289 QGVLVRDFEKTFNET
+1289 FNV
-1304 EILLPVLDSHNID
+1304 EILKNVCVLLPVLPTACHTEPLGEVSQVESKRDFSLATQTQNDKNVESSATQDYQIA
-1317 FDFIESFIKAI
+1317 FDFIESSIKAV

>member
-1 MQWSKEVQ
+1 MQWNKEVQ

-515 QDILAHH
+515 QDILKHH

-542 TSIYIFEAKVP
+542 TSIYIFEAKIP

-594 KQGLNAKIDNSVYEK
+594 KQGLNAKLDNSVYEK

-663 NQNST
+663 NST
-668 QGGLEGNALSPR
+668 KGGLEGNALSPR
-680 LVKLEKDFKQNGGEW
+680 LVKLEIEFKQNGGEW

-813 YIPLPV
+813 YISLPV
-819 LPIPSLRGSETSEAI
+819 LPTACHTDLERSEREVSQNI
-834 HKTQQESKM
+834 ESKKDFSPTAQNDKNAKSNAEAVEM
-843 DCHEVANA
+843 RNCGFQGGGEGSYLKGNDRADNAESAIYRSNA
-851 TSRNDESGYEIAFNY
+851 TQGYKIAFDY
-866 MESYIKE
+866 MESYIKA
-873 LEAERLEELE
+873 LEAERLQELE

-897 QKEKEALK
+897 QKEQEALK
-905 AFENLSTPNER
+905 AFENLSTP
-916 ERVSGISHEMPLK
+916 
-929 ALQDSTLT
+929 
-937 DSREW
+937 
-942 QSFAN
+942 
-947 TALSTLTQKELESSS
+947 
-962 AKNDIEWKS
+962 
-971 FKIGELF
+971 
-978 ENIQQ
+978 
-983 GARLKKE
+983 
-990 DHIQGDLPF
+990 
-999 VMAGITN
+999 
-1006 NGICGF
+1006 
-1012 IGNDNARKFKANA
+1012 
-1025 ITIDILG
+1025 
-1032 NVFYRDYDFG
+1032 
-1042 ASDDVG
+1042 
-1048 VFWNEHKLF
+1048 
-1057 NKEIMLFICAS
+1057 
-1068 IQKSLMGRFDFG
+1068 
-1080 NKLRASRAFDLP
+1080 
-1092 CLLPILDSNNIDFT
+1092 
-1106 FMESFI
+1106 
-1112 KAIEKQHIETLYRFW
+1112 
-1127 ESKLKAYNAVI
+1127 
-1138 NGGGGVSFTLSEYEE
+1138 
-1153 FCKGLKAQD
+1153 
-1162 FQFEL
+1162 
-1167 YRNKISQSLKWKS
+1167 
-1180 FKCEKLFSVK
+1180 
-1190 SNPQLNKDSFSFGEN
+1190 
-1205 APYPYFTRT
+1205 
-1214 CLNNGIAGYVE
+1214 
-1225 YLDEDHK
+1225 
-1232 IKGESIAVGM
+1232 
-1242 LGMQFFYMQKDFYA
+1242 
-1256 GQFTKTLYP
+1256 
-1265 KFSGLNTTIAQF
+1265 
-1277 FIAWLNKHQRIF
+1277 
-1289 QGVLVRDFEKTFNET
+1289 
-1304 EILLPVLDSHNID
+1304 
-1317 FDFIESFIKAI
+1317 
-1328 QKECIKSVVLW
+1328 
-1339 QKREAEAYRAC
+1339 KR
-1350 VKED
+1350 

>member
-1 MQWSKEVQ
+1 MQWNKEVQ

-515 QDILAHH
+515 QDILKHH

-542 TSIYIFEAKVP
+542 TSIYIFEAKIP

-594 KQGLNAKIDNSVYEK
+594 KQGLNAKLDNSVYEK

-663 NQNST
+663 NST
-668 QGGLEGNALSPR
+668 QADSINGGTEGNALSPR
-680 LVKLEKDFKQNGGEW
+680 LVKLETEFKQNGGEW
-695 REFKI
+695 KSFRIGE
-700 TQLFD
+700 LF
-705 YERGT
+705 EVGT
-710 RLTKGH
+710 GSLLVSQDLKQGSIPRISAKSDNNGILGYFDTESNSEARHCENFISVNFFGDTFYHPYKASLEMKVHTLKLKNGIFT
-716 RIAGNIP
+716 RTSGLFIAGIIKKVFYGKF
-723 LLTAGEFNQGV
+723 TYGNQLSSS
-734 KEFIS
+734 KLKNEDFFIS
-739 NEEQKIFSNAI
+739 
-750 TIDMFCNSF
+750 
-759 VHIKPFCCDDNI
+759 
-771 LVLTA
+771 
-776 KKQMNQYHL
+776 
-785 RFISTIIGKDKPKY
+785 
-799 GYGKQYRIGSLEKH
+799 
-813 YIPLPV
+813 LPV
-819 LPIPSLRGSETSEAI
+819 LNE
-834 HKTQQESKM
+834 Q
-843 DCHEVANA
+843 
-851 TSRNDESGYEIAFNY
+851 IAFDY
-866 MESYIKE
+866 MESYIKA
-873 LEAERLEELE
+873 LEAERLQELE

-897 QKEKEALK
+897 QKEQEALK
-905 AFENLSTPNER
+905 AFENLSTPKRER
-916 ERVSGISHEMPLK
+916 ERE
-929 ALQDSTLT
+929 
-937 DSREW
+937 RE
-942 QSFAN
+942 
-947 TALSTLTQKELESSS
+947 
-962 AKNDIEWKS
+962 
-971 FKIGELF
+971 
-978 ENIQQ
+978 
-983 GARLKKE
+983 
-990 DHIQGDLPF
+990 
-999 VMAGITN
+999 
-1006 NGICGF
+1006 
-1012 IGNDNARKFKANA
+1012 
-1025 ITIDILG
+1025 
-1032 NVFYRDYDFG
+1032 
-1042 ASDDVG
+1042 
-1048 VFWNEHKLF
+1048 
-1057 NKEIMLFICAS
+1057 
-1068 IQKSLMGRFDFG
+1068 
-1080 NKLRASRAFDLP
+1080 
-1092 CLLPILDSNNIDFT
+1092 
-1106 FMESFI
+1106 
-1112 KAIEKQHIETLYRFW
+1112 
-1127 ESKLKAYNAVI
+1127 
-1138 NGGGGVSFTLSEYEE
+1138 
-1153 FCKGLKAQD
+1153 
-1162 FQFEL
+1162 
-1167 YRNKISQSLKWKS
+1167 
-1180 FKCEKLFSVK
+1180 
-1190 SNPQLNKDSFSFGEN
+1190 
-1205 APYPYFTRT
+1205 
-1214 CLNNGIAGYVE
+1214 
-1225 YLDEDHK
+1225 
-1232 IKGESIAVGM
+1232 
-1242 LGMQFFYMQKDFYA
+1242 
-1256 GQFTKTLYP
+1256 
-1265 KFSGLNTTIAQF
+1265 
-1277 FIAWLNKHQRIF
+1277 
-1289 QGVLVRDFEKTFNET
+1289 
-1304 EILLPVLDSHNID
+1304 
-1317 FDFIESFIKAI
+1317 
-1328 QKECIKSVVLW
+1328 
-1339 QKREAEAYRAC
+1339 
-1350 VKED
+1350 